1 LTRRLAALAA
11 AAVPLAS
18 ASLAFAQ
25 PEPPPVGPPPPATG
39 VPAPQTPP
47 PPATGVPAPPASGQA
62 EGPVPPLPPPPLP
75 RAKAPPAGGHAVAVG
90 EDGGPSCE
98 QAFIERVYKATKPS
112 VVRITRPDGGLG
124 TGFVFFSTRHVATAL
139 HVVELGRGVKV
150 EFPGGRVTEGEV
162 VAWDDQHDLA
172 ILELAEAAESPPL
185 VPRWNIEVGSPI
197 LAIGNPYGDLPRV
210 SRELEGLLNFSVS
223 QGIVSAKSDAYIQ
236 TDAVLSPG
244 NSGGPMLSC
253 DGHVVGV
260 ADRLLESRIG
270 FGVPVAHLSR
280 LVGEIGTRRY
290 LGRWT
295 GKDPA
300 IGLAWH
306 IDGKTS
312 SYFGPYIGGSV
323 VGFDRVSITTRIGI
337 VFAGKGDTDE
347 PIVERSVTR
356 LFGELVLG
364 YRVLFFPYAFPTYVT
379 LGVGGLA
386 TFDRGEETRLAA
398 TLVPP
403 DCQLTN
409 TCVPALGASTIAIR
423 GGGIQ
428 PLGQAVLHLGAIEGS
443 YGFALDVYH
452 PDYSIHRVLVGLSL

>member
-1 LTRRLAALAA
+1 MKRRLAGALAA
-11 AAVPLAS
+11 AIALAS
-18 ASLAFAQ
+18 TLAAAQ
-25 PEPPPVGPPPPATG
+25 PEPAPVGPPPPATSG
-39 VPAPQTPP
+39 TTAAPQAAPPGPAPGPPPGAAPQAPP
-47 PPATGVPAPPASGQA
+47 PPVSP
-62 EGPVPPLPPPPLP
+62 PPLPPPPLA
-75 RAKAPPAGGHAVAVG
+75 RAKAPPPA
-90 EDGGPSCE
+90 DGDGPMCE

-124 TGFVFFSTRHVATAL
+124 TGFVFFSPRHVATAL

-150 EFPGGRVTEGEV
+150 EFPGGRVTMGEV
-162 VAWDDQHDLA
+162 VAWDEEHDLA
-172 ILELAEAAESPPL
+172 ILELAEAAEAAPL
-185 VPRWNIEVGSPI
+185 VPRWSVEVGSPI

-253 DGHVVGV
+253 DGQVVGV

-270 FGVPVAHLSR
+270 FGVPVVHLSH
-280 LVGEIGTRRY
+280 LVAQIGTRRY

-300 IGLAWH
+300 LGLAWH

-323 VGFDRVSITTRIGI
+323 VGFDRVSITTRLGI

-364 YRVLFFPYAFPTYVT
+364 YRVLFFPYAFPTYMT
-379 LGVGGLA
+379 LGVGALG

-398 TLVPP
+398 TLVPA
-403 DCQLTN
+403 DCQATN
-409 TCVPALGASTIAIR
+409 TCVPVLGASTIAIR

-452 PDYSIHRVLVGLSL
+452 PEYSIHRVLVGLSL